1 MIDSLR
7 AVWRSAGFRLA
18 FHYGLAVAITM
29 LAVLAIVYLQTVGVL
44 HQRMVRQV
52 TTTTQLLLA
61 RFDEGGI
68 DALASAIGGAMT
80 DGRNSDSEIYW
91 LSDRDGGRRAG
102 NLDLAPAEHEG
113 RNGSQQRVTRGGRSV
128 IAYLV
133 QHRLPD
139 GSLLVVGAD
148 LRDQEAIELL
158 VARASA
164 AAGIVALVLLIG
176 GTFVFRQQL
185 ERSVGEVR
193 RTAARIAAGEL
204 QVRVAPTG
212 DEDEFA
218 LLEQDIN
225 AMLDRIQS
233 LMDGVRHVSN
243 TIAHNLRT
251 PLSRILVRLREA
263 ERAMA
268 SDPEQRHAVAE
279 AIRETEELTVVFEK
293 LLQIAEAEAGARRQH
308 FVPVALHT
316 IADDVADLY
325 EAVAELQGATLRR
338 DPADPAVA
346 TGDKDLLAGAVANL
360 VDNALKYAG
369 SGAAVRI
376 GTRTVDGT
384 TLITVQDDGPGIPL
398 AERDRVGTRFHRL
411 DPSRPGHGLGLA
423 SVRAVVALHGGRL
436 QLSDANP
443 GLRASIELPAVQ
455 D

>member
-1 MIDSLR
+1 MTGSLR

-18 FHYGLAVAITM
+18 FHYGLAVAITL
-29 LAVLAIVYLQTVGVL
+29 LAVLAILYMQTVGVL
-44 HQRMVRQV
+44 HQRMLRQV
-52 TTTTQLLLA
+52 SATAQLLTA

-68 DALASAIGGAMT
+68 DALASAINGALA
-80 DGRNSDSEIYW
+80 DGQNSDNEIYW
-91 LSDRDGGRRAG
+91 LADRDGHKRAG
-102 NLDLAPAEHEG
+102 NLDRPPVVHEG
-113 RNGSQQRVTRGGRSV
+113 SSAGQQPVMRAGGSVM
-128 IAYLV
+128 AYLL

-164 AAGIVALVLLIG
+164 AAGIVAVVLLIG

-204 QVRVAPTG
+204 QVRVTPSG

-251 PLSRILVRLREA
+251 PLTRILVRLREA
-263 ERAMA
+263 ERGLAA
-268 SDPEQRHAVAE
+268 DSSQQRAVA
-279 AIRETEELTVVFEK
+279 ASIREIEELTAVFEK
-293 LLQIAEAEAGARRQH
+293 LLQIAEAEAGARRRH
-308 FVPVALHT
+308 FAPVELHT

-325 EAVAELQGATLRR
+325 EAVAELQGATLLR
-338 DPADPAVA
+338 DPADPAMA
-346 TGDKDLLAGAVANL
+346 PGDKDLLAGAVANL

-369 SGAAVRI
+369 PEAVVRI
-376 GTRTVDGT
+376 GTRMAGSV
-384 TLITVQDDGPGIPL
+384 TLITVQDNGPGIPA
-398 AERDRVGTRFHRL
+398 AEQERVGTHFHRL
-411 DPSRPGHGLGLA
+411 DHSRPGHGLGLA
-423 SVRAVVALHGGRL
+423 SVRAVVALHGGKLRL
-436 QLSDANP
+436 SASNP
-443 GLRASIELPAVQ
+443 GLLVSIELPAAQ